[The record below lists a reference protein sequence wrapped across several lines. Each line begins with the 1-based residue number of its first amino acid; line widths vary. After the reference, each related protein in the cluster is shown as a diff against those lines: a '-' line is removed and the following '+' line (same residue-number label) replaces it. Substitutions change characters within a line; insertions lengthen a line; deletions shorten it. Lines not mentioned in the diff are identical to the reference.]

1 MSCRGHSFWLGFHP
15 LGAMLYLY
23 PLFIAS
29 LNELRQTI
37 HSSDNDKY
45 ICLSSRYDT
54 ANNMN
59 HHDNPSRVPPNR
71 NKPRQNLCGRHDVGI
86 WWWSSCSPG
95 WKRPHSILDILYLF
109 AADFTPHVTH
119 GSLFLV

>member
-1 MSCRGHSFWLGFHP
+1 MSCRAHSFCLGLYP

-23 PLFIAS
+23 PFFIAS
-29 LNELRQTI
+29 LSELRQI
-37 HSSDNDKY
+37 FHSSDNDKH

-59 HHDNPSRVPPNR
+59 IHDNPSRVPPNR
-71 NKPRQNLCGRHDVGI
+71 NKPPRKLCGRHDVGI

-95 WKRPHSILDILYLF
+95 WKGPHSILDILYPF
-109 AADFTPHVTH
+109 GDYFSSHVTH
-119 GSLFLV
+119 GSLLLV